1 MDVGIGAVPE
11 ESDDLLMRRAGAGDG
26 AAFARLVEGHA
37 GRARAVALRIAGNAA
52 DADEVLQEAFLRAW
66 RKAPA
71 WRTNDQTDGTA
82 SFATWLTRVVV
93 HLAID
98 RRRRRSVLPLETAG
112 DPPDQRRSI
121 DGHIA
126 DRETAAAVSAAINQL
141 PERQRAALL
150 LCYFEGLS
158 NADAAAAL
166 EIGVGALESLLVR
179 ARRQL
184 RAKLAPHRDAL
195 MGEIQ

>member
-26 AAFARLVEGHA
+26 AAFARLVERHA

-52 DADEVLQEAFLRAW
+52 DADEALQEAFLRAW

-71 WRTNDQTDGTA
+71 WQANDQKNGTA

-98 RRRRRSVLPLETAG
+98 RRRRPSALPLDAAG
-112 DPPDQRRSI
+112 DPADERRSV
-121 DGHIA
+121 DGRIA
-126 DRETAAAVSAAINQL
+126 DRETAAAVAAAIDQL

-150 LCYFEGLS
+150 LCHFEGLS
-158 NADAAAAL
+158 NADAAAVL

-179 ARRQL
+179 ARRAL
-184 RAKLAPHRDAL
+184 RAMLEPHRDAL
-195 MGEIQ
+195 IGEMQ